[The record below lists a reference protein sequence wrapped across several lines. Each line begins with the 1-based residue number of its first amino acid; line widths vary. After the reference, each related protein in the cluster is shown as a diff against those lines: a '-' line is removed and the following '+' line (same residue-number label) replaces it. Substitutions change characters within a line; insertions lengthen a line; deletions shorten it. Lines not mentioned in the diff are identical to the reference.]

1 MKQPVAVV
9 SVRIRSR
16 ILDLVELPG
25 VPVLLEPGLLV
36 LMRSDI
42 IESGILGTRVD
53 FR

>member
-1 MKQPVAVV
+1 MTQPVAVV
-9 SVRIRSR
+9 SGRSRSR

-25 VPVLLEPGLLV
+25 VPVVLELGLLV

-42 IESGILGTRVD
+42 VESGILGTQVD

>member
-42 IESGILGTRVD
+42 IESGILGTQVD